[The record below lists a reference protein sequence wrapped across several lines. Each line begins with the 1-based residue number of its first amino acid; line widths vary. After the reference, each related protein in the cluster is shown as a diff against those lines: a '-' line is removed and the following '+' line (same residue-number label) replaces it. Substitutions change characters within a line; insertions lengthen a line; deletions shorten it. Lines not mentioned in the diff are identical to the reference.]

1 MPVNM
6 RDVLCVL
13 IVLGWQV
20 SEQGVLVLM
29 NTGTRRVDK
38 STLVFI
44 IFLVACPVSPWDLLE
59 PPLLSVHL
67 PGCLS
72 SSPFPF
78 CVHHCWNVAFCG
90 GILGLSVAHWTSLGA
105 GS

>member
-6 RDVLCVL
+6 RDVLCDL

-38 STLVFI
+38 SILVFI
-44 IFLVACPVSPWDLLE
+44 IFLVACPVSPWDLLTRGFSE
-59 PPLLSVHL
+59 AFWNPVKTLSRGVCYPAWLCTHRF
-67 PGCLS
+67 LS
-72 SSPFPF
+72 CADLAISF
-78 CVHHCWNVAFCG
+78 H
-90 GILGLSVAHWTSLGA
+90 
-105 GS
+105 